1 MLTTPM
7 AISDRIISETAIKVN
22 DDLNGETPFQTMELL
37 PSAIREEW
45 AAKVNKLLLQKL
57 VNKLLLQ
64 KHAEPVVYCV
74 PQSSNVILPNLFD
87 DNGRRIIILSDKK
100 SDSERDARN
109 S

>member
-45 AAKVNKLLLQKL
+45 AAKVNKLLLQK
-57 VNKLLLQ
+57 
-64 KHAEPVVYCV
+64 HAEPVVYCV